1 MKIDTGA
8 SLRVA
13 QAKYKV
19 SGSELARAF
28 SVHPQQVMRWRNGKD
43 IKVTLATRLA
53 AHFGVTLEEFIELGF
68 KEGWEQ

>member
-13 QAKYKV
+13 QAKAKC

-28 SVHPQQVMRWRNGKD
+28 KVHPQQVMRWRNGGD
-43 IKVTLATRLA
+43 MKVSLATRFA
-53 AHFGVTLEEFIELGF
+53 TYFEITLSEFIALGADN
-68 KEGWEQ
+68 G

>member
-13 QAKYKV
+13 QAKAKC

-28 SVHPQQVMRWRNGKD
+28 KVHPQQVLRWRNGSD
-43 IKVTLATRLA
+43 MKVSLATRFASYFEL
-53 AHFGVTLEEFIELGF
+53 TLSEFIALGADH
-68 KEGWEQ
+68 G